1 MRALFALAVA
11 IFALALRITSAE
23 AQARVALVIGNSGY
37 QNVPALPNPANDATD
52 IAASLERLGF
62 AVRRVIDGTFKDM
75 RLALREFIPL
85 ARQSDMAVVYFA
97 GHGIEIAGDNWL
109 IPVDAELD
117 DDIAMEQEAVA
128 LRSLMPIVGAASR
141 LGLIILDACR
151 NNPFAARMKRHRP
164 ARAVERGLARVE
176 PATSVLVSFAAKEGT
191 TANDGPGRNSPFT
204 AALLRQI
211 ETPGL
216 ELNFLFRNV
225 REEVLKATNARQ
237 EPVVYGALPGAK
249 VYLRAAEK
257 PVAGPSMLLDAE
269 PAASAWAATQN
280 TTSFAVLEDFIRHFG
295 GTPYASMAQARLD
308 EMQRQI
314 AAATPPV
321 PPAAPL
327 LVSPVAPLL
336 VPPATPLPGEKLAL
350 AAPAATL
357 QAPQSLCSTALVS
370 AASPSRMAAPL
381 SPAEECALRPGDAFK
396 ECERCPEM
404 VVVPAGTFT
413 MGSPESE
420 EDRVPDESP
429 QHEVTFARPFAI
441 GRFDVT
447 VDQYA
452 AFVAATG
459 YDSGSRCQT
468 FEDGRL
474 KERLGRSWRFPGF
487 AQRGSHPAVCL
498 NWNDAKAYADWLA
511 DKTGKT
517 YHVVTEAEWEY
528 AARALT
534 RPGGYPRYWFGSEEA
549 DLCRYANV
557 ADQTAKSVIVGASAW
572 KVTPCHD
579 GYPYTSPVGAFAANR
594 FGLHDMSGNASQW
607 TSDCL
612 HDDYMGA
619 PSDGSAWV
627 SGDCR
632 VHPVRGGSWYNF
644 ARNLRA
650 AVRIWANNDYRL
662 AFVGLRLARAL
673 SR

>member
-1 MRALFALAVA
+1 MGLIRYRRWWIMRALFALAVA
-11 IFALALRITSAE
+11 IFALAPRITSAE
-23 AQARVALVIGNSGY
+23 AQTRVALVIGNGGY
-37 QNVPALPNPANDATD
+37 RNVPALPNPANDARD

-117 DDIAMEQEAVA
+117 DDIATEQEAVA
-128 LRSLMPIVGAASR
+128 LRSMMPIVGAASR

-151 NNPFAARMKRHRP
+151 NNPFAERMQRHRP
-164 ARAVERGLARVE
+164 VRAVERGLARVE
-176 PATSVLVSFAAKEGT
+176 PAASVLVAFAAKEGT

-237 EPVVYGALPGAK
+237 EPVLYGALPSAK
-249 VYLRAAEK
+249 VYLRAAER
-257 PVAGPSMLLDAE
+257 PVAGPSMLLDAD

-280 TTSFAVLEDFIRHFG
+280 TTSVAVLEDFIRHFG
-295 GTPYASMAQARLD
+295 GTPYASMAQAWLD
-308 EMQRQI
+308 DMQRQI
-314 AAATPPV
+314 AAAAPP
-321 PPAAPL
+321 
-327 LVSPVAPLL
+327 

-357 QAPQSLCSTALVS
+357 QAPLSLCGTALVS
-370 AASPSRMAAPL
+370 AASPPRMAAPL
-381 SPAEECALRPGDAFK
+381 SPAEECALKPGDAFK

-420 EDRVPDESP
+420 KDRIADESP
-429 QHEVTFARPFAI
+429 QHEVRFARPFAI
-441 GRFDVT
+441 GRFHVT
-447 VDQYA
+447 VNEYA

-474 KERLGRSWRFPGF
+474 KERPGRSWRFPGF

-534 RPGGYPRYWFGSEEA
+534 QPGLYPRYWFGSEEA
-549 DLCRYANV
+549 DLCRYANA
-557 ADQTAKSVIVGASAW
+557 ADQTAKSVIAGASAW
-572 KVTPCHD
+572 GVTPCHD
-579 GYPYTSPVGAFAANR
+579 GYPYTSPVGAFAANQ

-612 HDDYMGA
+612 HDDYVGA
-619 PSDGSAWV
+619 PSDGSAWT

-632 VHPVRGGSWYNF
+632 IRPVRGGSWYNLP
-644 ARNLRA
+644 RNLRV
-650 AVRIWANNDYRL
+650 AVRIWADASYRL
-662 AFVGLRLARAL
+662 NYLGFRLAMTL
-673 SR
+673 TP

>member
-1 MRALFALAVA
+1 MRVLFTLAVA
-11 IFALALRITSAE
+11 ILALVPAIIPVE
-23 AQARVALVIGNSGY
+23 AQTRVALVIGNGSY
-37 QNVPALPNPANDATD
+37 RNVPALPNPANDATD
-52 IAASLERLGF
+52 VAASLERLGF
-62 AVRRVIDGTFKDM
+62 AVRRVIDGTSKDM

-85 ARQSDMAVVYFA
+85 ARHSEMAVVYFA
-97 GHGIEIAGDNWL
+97 GHGIEIAGDDWL

-117 DDIAMEQEAVA
+117 DDIAAEQEAVA
-128 LRSLMPIVGAASR
+128 LRSMMPIVGAASR

-151 NNPFAARMKRHRP
+151 NNPFAARMHRSLP
-164 ARAVERGLARVE
+164 VRAVERGLARVE
-176 PATSVLVSFAAKEGT
+176 PAASVLVAFAAKEGT
-191 TANDGPGRNSPFT
+191 TANDGRGRNSPFT

-225 REEVLKATNARQ
+225 REDVLKATNARQ
-237 EPVVYGALPGAK
+237 EPVVYGALPSAEIF
-249 VYLRAAEK
+249 LRPAENA
-257 PVAGPSMLLDAE
+257 VEGPSVLRDPN

-280 TTSFAVLEDFIRHFG
+280 TTSVAVLEDFIRQFG
-295 GTPYASMAQARLD
+295 GTPYASMAQARLG
-308 EMQRQI
+308 EMQREI
-314 AAATPPV
+314 AAAAPPPV

-327 LVSPVAPLL
+327 LVLPAPPLL
-336 VPPATPLPGEKLAL
+336 VPPATPSREKLAL
-350 AAPAATL
+350 AAPAARL
-357 QAPQSLCSTALVS
+357 QAPLSLCGGPVS
-370 AASPSRMAAPL
+370 AFSPSRTAAPL
-381 SPAEECALRPGDAFK
+381 SPAEECALKPGDAFR
-396 ECERCPEM
+396 ECERCAEM

-420 EDRVPDESP
+420 KDHSAEESP

-441 GRFDVT
+441 GRFLVT

-459 YDSGSRCQT
+459 YEPGSRCQT

-474 KERLGRSWRFPGF
+474 EERPGRSWRFPGF

-511 DKTGKT
+511 DKTGKS

-528 AARALT
+528 AARART
-534 RPGGYPRYWFGSEEA
+534 RPGVYPRYWFGNEEA

-557 ADQTAKSVIVGASAW
+557 ADQTAKSVIAGASAW
-572 KVTPCHD
+572 AAAPCGD
-579 GYPYTSPVGAFAANR
+579 GYAHTSPVGAFAANR

-612 HDDYMGA
+612 HDDYVGA

-644 ARNLRA
+644 AGNLRA

-662 AFVGLRLARAL
+662 SFLGLRLARTL